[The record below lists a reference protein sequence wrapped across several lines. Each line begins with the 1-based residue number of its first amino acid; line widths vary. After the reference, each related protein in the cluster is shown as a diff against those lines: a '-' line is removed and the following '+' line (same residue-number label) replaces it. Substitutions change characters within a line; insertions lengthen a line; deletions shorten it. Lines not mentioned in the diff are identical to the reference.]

1 MTEVGGAFVCV
12 HNERAEGISEHVC
25 VCVCVCF
32 RVNDICLCFYSGK
45 HKREIKDQV

>member
-1 MTEVGGAFVCV
+1 MCV
-12 HNERAEGISEHVC
+12 HNERAEGVSEH
-25 VCVCVCF
+25 VCVCF